1 MKNILLIIILL
12 LLSANFAAAQETD
25 KTKDF
30 NRAADLAV
38 EINSKYPL
46 KFSPA
51 TDTFA
56 AADKENLDKIAKSF
70 KKFPNGTVIEIGAHV
85 FAAADSR
92 ANLDLS
98 ARRAAAV
105 KTALVK
111 LGVNPKALTTY
122 AYGDKKPL
130 YALDDPQERQKNN
143 RIGFLITLQSQK
155 EDFEVVPNDSGS
167 DSFDGLIGEYSEEI
181 KDGLKN
187 NPDSFKTAAPNPAQ
201 ILIASAPPDRITF
214 DKGWGKAVVGAKSK
228 EVIDWLGKPEKEYF
242 DEYLDKKTL
251 FYPQQG
257 LIIDIGT
264 FYDTVA
270 DLTFIG
276 DSTVNPVPK
285 NRMDLQIRFSSLTAP
300 PDKIS
305 WRASRESVVAAY
317 GKPDAEQKGS
327 EYPAAGGFI
336 EVNLLRYGSTWLY
349 FKDDKLY
356 KIVISGK

>member
-1 MKNILLIIILL
+1 MKNISLIIILL
-12 LLSANFAAAQETD
+12 ISVSFAAAQKRD
-25 KTKDF
+25 KVQDF

-51 TDTFA
+51 TDVFTVG
-56 AADKENLDKIAKSF
+56 DKENLYKIAKAF
-70 KKFPNGTVIEIGAHV
+70 NRFPNGTVIEIGAHV
-85 FAAADSR
+85 FAGSDSQS
-92 ANLDLS
+92 NLDLS

-105 KTALVK
+105 KTALVN
-111 LGVNPKALTTY
+111 LGINPKALRTY

-130 YALDDPQERQKNN
+130 YAMDDPRERQKND
-143 RIGFLITLQSQK
+143 RIGFLITLQSQT
-155 EDFEVVPNDSGS
+155 EDFKVVLNSSGS

-187 NPDSFKTAAPNPAQ
+187 DPDLLRNADPNPAQ
-201 ILIASAPPDRITF
+201 TRIASPPSEKIIF
-214 DKGWGKAVVGAKSK
+214 DKGWGKAVVGARSK
-228 EVIDWLGKPEKEYF
+228 EVVDGLGKPEKEYF

-251 FYPQQG
+251 YYPQQG
-257 LIIDIGT
+257 LMIDIGT

-270 DLTFIG
+270 DITFIG
-276 DSTVNPVPK
+276 DATVNPVPK
-285 NRMDLQIRFSSLTAP
+285 TRMDLQFRFSSFTVP
-300 PDKIS
+300 PNKIS
-305 WRASRESVVAAY
+305 WRASKGSVVAAY

-336 EVNLLRYGSTWLY
+336 EVDLLRYGSTWLY
-349 FKDDKLY
+349 FKGNKLY